1 MSFQSMIIWQSE
13 YCIKLAHTRP
23 GQDRTKT
30 ATHQFSE
37 KKQNFISNVTHK
49 TFFCFSPIM
58 VHFRL
63 KKNLWLFQLCQ
74 SLNAKSHDL
83 SKDEIPPCKLEL
95 SNQLI
100 VFYATYSCNYCMDT
114 PLSPGRYCCSQEL
127 SP

>member
-1 MSFQSMIIWQSE
+1 MIIWQSE
-13 YCIKLAHTRP
+13 CCIKLAHTRP

-37 KKQNFISNVTHK
+37 KKQNFNVTHK
-49 TFFCFSPIM
+49 IFFFLFFTNNGAFQI
-58 VHFRL
+58 
-63 KKNLWLFQLCQ
+63 KKKLRLFQLCQ

-83 SKDEIPPCKLEL
+83 SKDESPPCKPEL

-114 PLSPGRYCCSQEL
+114 SLNPGR
-127 SP
+127 